1 MLNVILDTP
10 FLIDLYAKMN
20 ADDDYDDPRQRPN
33 VYADTGAD
41 KDRVRTN
48 PNRSREGASQPPIPM
63 AVRSAVAEDQQRPFS
78 NIYAPT
84 LSDTAVMSDFI
95 NEQRGLM
102 ASLVKKLQFKVR
114 N

>member
-1 MLNVILDTP
+1 MNENKVLNVILDTP
-10 FLIDLYAKMN
+10 FLVDLYAKMN

-63 AVRSAVAEDQQRPFS
+63 VSGQQWLKISSVLFPTYMQPPFRTQQS
-78 NIYAPT
+78 
-84 LSDTAVMSDFI
+84 
-95 NEQRGLM
+95 
-102 ASLVKKLQFKVR
+102 
-114 N
+114 